1 MWQVL
6 PMGIL
11 WRPWP
16 TAMHVGS
23 RACGR
28 WWMALPGALP
38 RALLA
43 HPTPCPC
50 DAAGAPVAAQGH
62 TAGGAGVGPN
72 GPGAPWLGDRAS
84 HLPPCLP
91 NAAVGAGGC
100 CPGPH
105 GRCGAWAQ
113 WAWCTLARG
122 PDFVAGVANGHI
134 VAPMPHSQPMHVGP
148 CVAGGGRQ
156 GGRGGGW
163 QCPVQPRAPPAHPTP
178 CPMPSAPLSNA
189 RPNGGCAQG
198 GGLPLAAP
206 VAVPGWRLAAPVAAG
221 WWRVAV
227 GGCESKSTH
236 TCGHRPTMVY
246 RHA

>member
-1 MWQVL
+1 MAAPRLHPGRQ
-6 PMGIL
+6 P
-11 WRPWP
+11 WRN
-16 TAMHVGS
+16 AQ
-23 RACGR
+23 
-28 WWMALPGALP
+28 LPGGCP
-38 RALLA
+38 R
-43 HPTPCPC
+43 PCNSWP
-50 DAAGAPVAAQGH
+50 AAWP
-62 TAGGAGVGPN
+62 VGPPCN
-72 GPGAPWLGDRAS
+72 CGPGHRAS

-91 NAAVGAGGC
+91 NAAVSAGGC

-113 WAWCTLARG
+113 WAWCTLAGG
-122 PDFVAGVANGHI
+122 PDFVASVANGHI

-227 GGCESKSTH
+227 GGCESGLIH
-236 TCGHRPTMVY
+236 TCGHPGGHRPTM
-246 RHA
+246 A

>member
-1 MWQVL
+1 MLAAVHVAGGGWHCPGHCPGLCL
-6 PMGIL
+6 PTQ
-11 WRPWP
+11 PP
-16 TAMHVGS
+16 AHV
-23 RACGR
+23 
-28 WWMALPGALP
+28 MPLVPLLLP
-38 RALLA
+38 RATRPAVRGLGPMGLVHPGWGTGPATCRPACPMPPWALA
-43 HPTPCPC
+43 
-50 DAAGAPVAAQGH
+50 AAAQGH
-62 TAGGAGVGPN
+62 MAGAGLGPN
-72 GPGAPWLGDRAS
+72 GPGAPWLG
-84 HLPPCLP
+84 
-91 NAAVGAGGC
+91 
-100 CPGPH
+100 
-105 GRCGAWAQ
+105 
-113 WAWCTLARG
+113 G